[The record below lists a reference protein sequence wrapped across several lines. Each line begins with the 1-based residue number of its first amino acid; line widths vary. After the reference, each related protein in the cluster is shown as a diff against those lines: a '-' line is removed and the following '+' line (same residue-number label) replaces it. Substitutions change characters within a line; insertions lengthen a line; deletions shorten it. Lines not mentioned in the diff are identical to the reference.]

1 NDYIVQWYGGDK
13 WTHMLLEYHE
23 TGPLNWIWRLMLIC
37 NVAVPWLLL
46 WNRRVR
52 RTPWLMV
59 IIGILINVGMWAE
72 RYVIVPISLT
82 INRMP
87 FIWRQYI
94 PGIEI
99 QLGIGTLAFFILLY
113 MIASRL
119 IPLVPVWEVQ
129 EGQMAHSLERVGKAY
144 IPVVKEME

>member
-1 NDYIVQWYGGDK
+1 
-13 WTHMLLEYHE
+13 LLEYHE
-23 TGPLNWIWRLMLIC
+23 NGPLGWMWMLMLIC

-52 RTPWLMV
+52 RTPWLMA
-59 IIGILINVGMWAE
+59 IIGILINVGMWLE

-87 FIWRQYI
+87 FTWRQYV

-99 QLGIGTLAFFILLY
+99 PLGIGTLALFILLY
-113 MIASRL
+113 MLASRL
-119 IPLVPVWEVQ
+119 IPLVPIWEVQ
-129 EGQMAHSLERVGKAY
+129 EGQMVHSLERVGKTY
-144 IPVVKEME
+144 VPVVKELE